1 MKKYIK
7 VQENEKNITDIS
19 IEIYYHKG
27 GDNFI
32 RFKQR
37 GYYISVMPVTRENR
51 GGVILETYGAF
62 TGITQCIKPVDR
74 KSARGEQEAQQRA
87 AQIEQ
92 IIIDVVCDK
101 NNIAILEV

>member
-1 MKKYIK
+1 MKKYIQIK
-7 VQENEKNITDIS
+7 ENEKNITDLS

-32 RFKQR
+32 RFRQR
-37 GYYISVMPVTRENR
+37 GYYITVTPVTREDR

-62 TGITQCIKPVDR
+62 TGITQCIKPVER
-74 KSARGEQEAQQRA
+74 KSAKAEQEAQQRA

-92 IIIDVVCDK
+92 IITDIVCAK
-101 NNIAILEV
+101 NNIFVLEV